1 MKVLDLGQKEITRLL
16 RSGGLRI
23 QIGPF
28 SVNLRSKLRNVSEQM
43 AFFYGQYARIN
54 DDAFVD
60 FHVLIDKPPNL
71 RHWIRPQAIFS
82 FDGFVPFKPLPED
95 QAFAMFEWGLN
106 WCIATNSHQFLI
118 IHAAVVARDD
128 QAILFPGNPGA
139 GKSTLC
145 AALVSRGWR
154 LLSDEMALISLED
167 LRIIPIPRPIGLK
180 NESIAI
186 MGSFEPDAAIG
197 PSVTDTAKGTVA
209 HMRPPTDS
217 VDQSEVCSR
226 LNKIIFPSYSAGSD
240 VELEAIGKARALTRL
255 TEQSFNAHILGLDG
269 FKVLEKLVST
279 CPTFDLNYSELDEAI
294 SRLDGLIP

>member
-1 MKVLDLGQKEITRLL
+1 MKVLDLDQREIAHLL
-16 RSGGLRI
+16 RTRGLRI

-28 SVNLRSKLRNVSEQM
+28 PVSLRSKLSRVSDHM
-43 AFFYGQYARIN
+43 AFFYGQYPRIN

-60 FHVLIDKPPNL
+60 FHVLIDKPANL
-71 RHWIRPQAIFS
+71 RHWIRPQAVFS

-106 WCIATNSHQFLI
+106 WCIATTSHQFLI
-118 IHAAVVARDD
+118 IHAAVVDKKGH
-128 QAILFPGNPGA
+128 AIVLPGNPGA

-145 AALVSRGWR
+145 AAMVSRGWR
-154 LLSDEMALISLED
+154 LLSDEMALIDLGD
-167 LRIIPIPRPIGLK
+167 LRITPIPRPIGLK

-186 MGSFEPDAAIG
+186 MRNFNPDAAIG

-217 VDQSEVCSR
+217 VVRTDTCSPS
-226 LNKIIFPSYSAGSD
+226 NKIVFPSYSAGSG
-240 VELEAIGKARALTRL
+240 VELKAVGKARALARL

-269 FKVLEKLVST
+269 FRVLERLVSS
-279 CPTFDLNYSELDEAI
+279 CPAFDLQYSQLDEAV
-294 SRLDGLIP
+294 SRLDSMIP

>member
-1 MKVLDLGQKEITRLL
+1 MKVLDLGQKEIARLL
-16 RSGGLRI
+16 RTRGLRI

-28 SVNLRSKLRNVSEQM
+28 AVNLRSKLKRVSEQI
-43 AFFYGQYARIN
+43 AFFYGQYTRIG

-60 FHVLIDKPPNL
+60 FHVLIDKPANL

-106 WCIATNSHQFLI
+106 WCIATMAHQFLI
-118 IHAAVVARDD
+118 IHAAVVARNG
-128 QAILFPGNPGA
+128 QAIVFPGNPGA

-154 LLSDEMALISLED
+154 LLSDEMALISLQD
-167 LRIIPIPRPIGLK
+167 LRITPIPRPIGLK

-186 MGSFEPDAAIG
+186 MQNFDPDAAIG

-209 HMRPPTDS
+209 HMRPPTAS
-217 VDQSEVCSR
+217 VVRTDVCPPINS
-226 LNKIIFPSYSAGSD
+226 IVFPSYSTGSD
-240 VELEAIGKARALTRL
+240 TLLKAEGKARALTRL
-255 TEQSFNAHILGLDG
+255 TEQSFNAHILGLEG
-269 FKVLEKLVST
+269 FKVLERMVST
-279 CPTFDLNYSELDEAI
+279 CSAFDLNYSQLDGAI
-294 SRLDGLIP
+294 SRLDGLIS